1 MAFSWR
7 ICMNRKIAVIGVG
20 NMAKA
25 IINGMLACDMSVDKF
40 FLYDK
45 NSEACETYKNS
56 ERFCICDNIA
66 TAVSSADCV
75 LLSVKP
81 QNFPE
86 VLDSIR
92 ALPFFAEKLY
102 ITIAAGITSQSV
114 SDTLG
119 GAVVI
124 RVLPNLPMTIGKGVS
139 AICFNE
145 AASKDD
151 FDFVKAVFASAGNI
165 LIIDE
170 TQMNRIIG
178 VTSSSPA
185 YIFKFIDAICK
196 GAKSQGLDENEL
208 LDAVCDMVIGSAML
222 LKTSAETPSCLINRV
237 ASKGGTTERALSALD
252 AGDFDKTIENAMK
265 ACTLRAD
272 ELGK

>member
-1 MAFSWR
+1 
-7 ICMNRKIAVIGVG
+7 MNRKIAVIGVG
-20 NMAKA
+20 NMARA
-25 IINGMLACDMSVDKF
+25 IINGMLSCDIPVDSF

-45 NSEACETYKNS
+45 NTEACNIYKNV
-56 ERFCICDNIA
+56 ERFYLSDSIA
-66 TAVSSADCV
+66 SAVNSADCV

-81 QNFPE
+81 QNFPD
-86 VLDSIR
+86 VLEEIK
-92 ALPFFAEKLY
+92 ALPFSADKLY
-102 ITIAAGITSQSV
+102 ITIAAGITSKSV
-114 SDTLG
+114 SDALG

-139 AICFNE
+139 AICTND
-145 AASKDD
+145 AATKND
-151 FDFVKAVFASAGNI
+151 FDFVKSVFSSAGNT

-170 TQMNRIIG
+170 AQMNRIIG

-185 YIFKFIDAICK
+185 YVFKFIDAICK
-196 GAKSQGLDENEL
+196 GAAAQGLDENEL

-222 LKTSAETPSCLINRV
+222 LKSSSDSPSCLISKV
-237 ASKGGTTERALSALD
+237 ASKGGTTERALTALD
-252 AGDFDKTIENAMK
+252 AGSFDKTIENAMK

>member
-1 MAFSWR
+1 
-7 ICMNRKIAVIGVG
+7 MNRKIAVIGVG

-25 IINGMLACDMSVDKF
+25 IINGMLACDMSVDEF

-56 ERFCICDNIA
+56 ERFCICDSIA

-86 VLDSIR
+86 VLDSIK

-102 ITIAAGITSQSV
+102 ITIAAGISSQSV

-185 YIFKFIDAICK
+185 YVFKFIDAICK

>member
-1 MAFSWR
+1 MK
-7 ICMNRKIAVIGVG
+7 RKIAVIGVG

-25 IINGMLACDMSVDKF
+25 IINGMISCEIPANSF

-45 NSEACETYKNS
+45 NPEACDLYKDT
-56 ERFCICDNIA
+56 ERFYITDSIA
-66 TAVSSADCV
+66 SAVNSADCI

-86 VLDSIR
+86 VLEIIS
-92 ALPFFAEKLY
+92 ALPSSADKLY
-102 ITIAAGITSQSV
+102 ITIAAGITSTSV
-114 SDTLG
+114 SDALN

-139 AICFNE
+139 AICSNE
-145 AASKDD
+145 AASKED
-151 FDFVKAVFASAGNI
+151 FEFVQSIFASAGNT
-165 LIIDE
+165 LIINE
-170 TQMNRIIG
+170 SEMNRIIG

-185 YIFKFIDAICK
+185 YVFKFIDAIYK
-196 GAKSQGLDENEL
+196 GAKAQGLDEKAL
-208 LDAVCDMVIGSAML
+208 LDAVCDMVIGSALL
-222 LKTSAETPSCLINRV
+222 LKNSTDSPSCLISKV

-252 AGDFDKTIENAMK
+252 AGDFDKTIELAMK